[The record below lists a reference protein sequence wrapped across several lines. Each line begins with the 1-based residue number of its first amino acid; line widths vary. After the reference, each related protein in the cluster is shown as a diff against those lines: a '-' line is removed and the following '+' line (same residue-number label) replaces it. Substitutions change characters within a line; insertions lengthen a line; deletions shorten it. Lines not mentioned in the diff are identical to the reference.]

1 MILNYI
7 KYTFDMG
14 HLENKVVCITGADG
28 GIGRE
33 ITKKFAKEKAN
44 LILCGLA
51 ETIEFNEFIHSLRIE
66 YGIEV
71 YPLYFDLSDEE
82 AIKNGLKD
90 IKALKLKI
98 NILINN
104 AGMPHLAIL
113 PFTKMAD
120 VRKVFQVNYFA
131 QLQITQ
137 GLLGCMAKDGE
148 SVILNAAS
156 IAGIDGDMGNCV
168 YGATKASMILFTKVL
183 AKELSSSKI
192 RVNAVAP
199 GLTDTGFALAMGDK
213 AKASM
218 EEISLMHRLAT
229 PEEIANMYY
238 FLASKE
244 ASFINGQVIRVDGG
258 VK

>member
-1 MILNYI
+1 M
-7 KYTFDMG
+7 
-14 HLENKVVCITGADG
+14 NKRVVLITGADG

-33 ITKKFAKEKAN
+33 ITKKFAAEGAT
-44 LILCGLA
+44 LILTSIA
-51 ETIEFNEFIHSLRIE
+51 ETPAFNNFVAGLKND
-66 YGIEV
+66 YQVEV
-71 YPLYFDLSDEE
+71 YPFYFDLSDEE
-82 AIKNGLKD
+82 AIKAALKD

-98 NILINN
+98 NVLINN

-120 VRKVFQVNYFA
+120 VKKVFQVNYFA

-137 GLLGCMAKDGE
+137 SLLSIIMKDG
-148 SVILNAAS
+148 SGVILNAAS
-156 IAGIDGDMGNCV
+156 IAGIDGDMGNTV

-183 AKELSSSKI
+183 SKELAASKI

-199 GLTDTGFALAMGDK
+199 GLTSTPFADAMGDK

-218 EEISLMHRLAT
+218 EQISSMNRLAT
-229 PEEIANMYY
+229 PQEIANAYF
-238 FLASKE
+238 FLASE
-244 ASFINGQVIRVDGG
+244 DASFINGQVLRVDGG

>member
-1 MILNYI
+1 MG
-7 KYTFDMG
+7 KYSD
-14 HLENKVVCITGADG
+14 KVVCVTGADG

-33 ITKKFAKEKAN
+33 ITKKFATEGAT
-44 LILCGLA
+44 LILSSIA
-51 ETIEFNEFIHSLRIE
+51 DTPAFNDFVSSLKKD
-66 YGIEV
+66 YKVEV
-71 YPLYFDLSDEE
+71 FPFCFDLSDEE
-82 AIKNGLKD
+82 AIKAALKD

-98 NILINN
+98 NVLINN

-120 VRKVFQVNYFA
+120 VKKVFQVNYFA

-137 GLLGCMAKDGE
+137 SLLSIIVKDG
-148 SVILNAAS
+148 SGVILNAAS
-156 IAGIDGDMGNCV
+156 IAGIDGDMGNAV

-183 AKELSSSKI
+183 SKELATSKI

-199 GLTDTGFALAMGDK
+199 GLTSTPFADAMGDK

-218 EEISLMHRLAT
+218 EQISSMSRLAT
-229 PEEIANMYY
+229 PQEIANAYY
-238 FLASKE
+238 FLASEE
-244 ASFINGQVIRVDGG
+244 ASFINGQVLRVDGG

>member
-1 MILNYI
+1 
-7 KYTFDMG
+7 MG
-14 HLENKVVCITGADG
+14 KFTDKVVCITGADG

-33 ITKKFAKEKAN
+33 ITKKFAAEGAT
-44 LILCGLA
+44 LILTSIA
-51 ETIEFNEFIHSLRIE
+51 ESESFAQFMEELKSEF
-66 YGIEV
+66 GVEV
-71 YPLYFDLSDEE
+71 HPFFFDLSDEE
-82 AIKNGLKD
+82 AIKVGLKEM
-90 IKALKLKI
+90 KALKLKI
-98 NILINN
+98 NVLINN

-137 GLLGCMAKDGE
+137 GLLGVIAKDGE

-156 IAGIDGDMGNCV
+156 IAGIDGDMGNAV
-168 YGATKASMILFTKVL
+168 YGATKASMILLTKVL
-183 AKELSSSKI
+183 SKELATSKI

-199 GLTDTGFALAMGDK
+199 GLTSTPFADAMGDK

-218 EEISLMHRLAT
+218 EQISTMGRMAT
-229 PEEIANMYY
+229 PQEIANTYY

-244 ASFINGQVIRVDGG
+244 ASFINGQIIRVDGG
-258 VK
+258 VR

>member
-1 MILNYI
+1 
-7 KYTFDMG
+7 MG
-14 HLENKVVCITGADG
+14 IYSEKVVCITGADG

-33 ITKKFAKEKAN
+33 ITKKFAVEGAT
-44 LILCGLA
+44 LILTSIA
-51 ETIEFNEFIHSLRIE
+51 ETPAFNDFVVELKND
-66 YGIEV
+66 YQVEV
-71 YPLYFDLSDEE
+71 YTFCFDLSDEE
-82 AIKNGLKD
+82 AIKVALKD

-98 NILINN
+98 NVLINN

-120 VRKVFQVNYFA
+120 VKKVFQVNYFA

-137 GLLGCMAKDGE
+137 GLLGTIVKDGTG
-148 SVILNAAS
+148 VILNAAS
-156 IAGIDGDMGNCV
+156 IAGIDGDPGNAV

-183 AKELSSSKI
+183 SKELSGSKI

-199 GLTDTGFALAMGDK
+199 GLTSTPFADAMGDK

-218 EEISLMHRLAT
+218 EQISSMSRLAT
-229 PEEIANMYY
+229 PQEIANAYY

-244 ASFINGQVIRVDGG
+244 ASFINGQIIRVDGG

>member
-1 MILNYI
+1 MRN
-7 KYTFDMG
+7 F
-14 HLENKVVCITGADG
+14 ENRVVCITGADG

-33 ITKKFAKEKAN
+33 ITKKFAAEGAT
-44 LILCGLA
+44 LILTSIA
-51 ETIEFNEFIHSLRIE
+51 QSEAFDSFIIELRREFKV
-66 YGIEV
+66 EV
-71 YPLYFDLSDEE
+71 YPFYFDLADED
-82 AIKNGLKD
+82 AIKVSLKE

-98 NILINN
+98 NVLINN
-104 AGMPHLAIL
+104 AGMPHLAIV
-113 PFTKMAD
+113 PFTKMSDA
-120 VRKVFQVNYFA
+120 RKVFQVNYFA

-137 GLLGCMAKDGE
+137 GLLGTMVKDGE

-156 IAGIDGDMGNCV
+156 IAGIDGDPGNAV

-183 AKELSSSKI
+183 SKELAPQKI

-199 GLTDTGFALAMGDK
+199 GLTSTPFADAMGDK

-218 EEISLMHRLAT
+218 EEISSMSRLAT
-229 PEEIANMYY
+229 PQEIANTYY
-238 FLASKE
+238 FLATRE

>member
-1 MILNYI
+1 M
-7 KYTFDMG
+7 KQF
-14 HLENKVVCITGADG
+14 ENKVVMVTGADG

-33 ITKKFAKEKAN
+33 ITKKFAAEGAT
-44 LILCGLA
+44 LILTSIVESPAFL
-51 ETIEFNEFIHSLRIE
+51 EFVSELVND
-66 YGIEV
+66 YQVEV
-71 YPLYFDLSDEE
+71 HPFFFDLSDEE
-82 AIKNGLKD
+82 AIKEGVKA

-98 NILINN
+98 KVLINN

-113 PFTKMAD
+113 PFTKMVD
-120 VRKVFQVNYFA
+120 VKKVFQVNYFA

-137 GLLGCMAKDGE
+137 SLLGSMAKNGE
-148 SVILNAAS
+148 GVILNAAS
-156 IAGIDGDMGNCV
+156 IAGIDGDPGNAV

-183 AKELSSSKI
+183 SKELAPQGI

-199 GLTDTGFALAMGDK
+199 GLTSTPFADAMGDK

-218 EEISLMHRLAT
+218 EQISSMGRLAT
-229 PEEIANMYY
+229 PSEIANTYY
-238 FLASKE
+238 FLASDA